1 MSAFSTQAHVTD
13 DLFGGDLARASPT
26 TAVNEPCHCATP
38 VLLVLA
44 DDFVL
49 KRILTVYGC
58 ETTPVHSLTID
69 RFI

>member
-38 VLLVLA
+38 NVTGFGRRFCTQA
-44 DDFVL
+44 
-49 KRILTVYGC
+49 
-58 ETTPVHSLTID
+58 HID
-69 RFI
+69 RLWV